1 MRLFDGWRDWV
12 QRVVGKIVV
21 NFGPHT
27 IHRLVAGLGLCLY
40 HGVISISVTGT
51 GWWTRE
57 EERRFVVGLTGSSRF
72 ILEQGMRRK
81 RRTWWNRV
89 EKEGVGLLIFPPSL
103 DQFVSIYRSL
113 I

>member
-51 GWWTRE
+51 G
-57 EERRFVVGLTGSSRF
+57 TGGQGKKNVASS
-72 ILEQGMRRK
+72 LG
-81 RRTWWNRV
+81 
-89 EKEGVGLLIFPPSL
+89 
-103 DQFVSIYRSL
+103 
-113 I
+113 